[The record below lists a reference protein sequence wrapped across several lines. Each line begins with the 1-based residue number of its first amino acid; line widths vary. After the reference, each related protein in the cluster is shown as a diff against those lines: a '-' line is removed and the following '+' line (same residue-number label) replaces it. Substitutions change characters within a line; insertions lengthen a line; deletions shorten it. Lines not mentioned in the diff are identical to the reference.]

1 MNKATFNLNDAPVV
15 ISARLIGETTEML
28 NGLHYAYSVTVK
40 HNGEKCS
47 FKYHT
52 SINDF
57 AQGKDEMSES
67 DLLNALDCLISDAI
81 AGEMDFYNFCNEFGY
96 DFDSRKAE
104 KVWKACKGATK
115 KASRLFSDLYQTAD
129 QVREA
134 QGY

>member
-52 SINDF
+52 SIHDF

-67 DLLNALDCLISDAI
+67 DLINALDCFISDSL
-81 AGEMDFYNFCNEFGY
+81 AGEQSFYEFCREFGY
-96 DFDSRKAE
+96 DEDSRKAE
-104 KVWKACKGATK
+104 KIHKACQLASK
-115 KASRLFSDLYQTAD
+115 KASRLFDDLYALSD
-129 QVREA
+129 KVREV